1 MFAII
6 QTGGKQYKVKKGD
19 VIEIEKID
27 KKKGSKIKFD
37 KVLLISSDEGRNFKI
52 GKSYIK
58 GAKVE
63 GEILDQIKGKKITII
78 KYKPKTRYK
87 RKKGHRQLYTKV
99 RIGEIS

>member
-52 GKSYIK
+52 GKPCIK
-58 GAKVE
+58 GTKVE
-63 GEILDQIKGKKITII
+63 GEILDQVKGKKITVI

-87 RKKGHRQLYTKV
+87 RKKGHRQLYTEVK
-99 RIGEIS
+99 IGKIS

>member
-37 KVLLISSDEGRNFKI
+37 KILLISSDEGRNFKM

-87 RKKGHRQLYTKV
+87 RKKGHRQLYAKV
-99 RIGEIS
+99 RIGKIG